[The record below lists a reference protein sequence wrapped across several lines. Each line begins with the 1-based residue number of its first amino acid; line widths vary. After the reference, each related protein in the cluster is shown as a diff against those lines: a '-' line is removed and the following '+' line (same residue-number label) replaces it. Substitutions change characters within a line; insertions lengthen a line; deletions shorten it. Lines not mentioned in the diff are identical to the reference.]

1 VDEGIRAERE
11 GGVSVIRMFLGSVG
25 FCPVDMDGVDM
36 FAYLFFHI
44 DVIRFLGLILAL
56 NSIVE
61 VDVAGAVHIYSFGYF
76 ICSRGR
82 FFWGMQ

>member
-1 VDEGIRAERE
+1 
-11 GGVSVIRMFLGSVG
+11 M
-25 FCPVDMDGVDM
+25 
-36 FAYLFFHI
+36 
-44 DVIRFLGLILAL
+44 LAL

>member
-1 VDEGIRAERE
+1 
-11 GGVSVIRMFLGSVG
+11 M
-25 FCPVDMDGVDM
+25 
-36 FAYLFFHI
+36 
-44 DVIRFLGLILAL
+44 LAL

-82 FFWGMQ
+82 FFLRVLCIDGLGGCNFEKAT